1 MAEQISKKAA
11 EGADIL
17 ISRCGSVRAGERV
30 LIVCDA
36 STRAVGDLLFQRA
49 RALTDKSELLVVK
62 EFAMHGEEPPA
73 DAAAAMQA
81 ADLCLGVTA
90 KSMAHTAARRALS
103 QAGGRYLSL
112 PDYSLELLED
122 GSLRADFKSRKTA
135 TMAVADAFTQGRR
148 ITVSTQAGTDIVLD
162 AGGRTGNCCPGFVS
176 APGELGSPPDIEANV
191 SPVETASEGV
201 VVVDGSIPF
210 PTLGTLKS
218 PVRLTVRQGKIVKM
232 EGAPEVLAELERLF
246 KTAGSD
252 KALVLAECGV
262 GLNEKA
268 KLTGTML
275 TDEGAYGTMHFG
287 FGSNATVGGVNDV
300 AFHLDFV
307 FRSPTLTVDGKTVL
321 ERGELR
327 I

>member
-1 MAEQISKKAA
+1 
-11 EGADIL
+11 
-17 ISRCGSVRAGERV
+17 
-30 LIVCDA
+30 
-36 STRAVGDLLFQRA
+36 
-49 RALTDKSELLVVK
+49 
-62 EFAMHGEEPPA
+62 
-73 DAAAAMQA
+73 
-81 ADLCLGVTA
+81 
-90 KSMAHTAARRALS
+90 
-103 QAGGRYLSL
+103 
-112 PDYSLELLED
+112 
-122 GSLRADFKSRKTA
+122 
-135 TMAVADAFTQGRR
+135 
-148 ITVSTQAGTDIVLD
+148 
-162 AGGRTGNCCPGFVS
+162 
-176 APGELGSPPDIEANV
+176 
-191 SPVETASEGV
+191 
-201 VVVDGSIPF
+201 
-210 PTLGTLKS
+210 
-218 PVRLTVRQGKIVKM
+218 
-232 EGAPEVLAELERLF
+232 LERLF